1 MGERERDRLE
11 FVWLGGAS
19 AVFRIRSV
27 GLQEKAF
34 SRYGSEKPGE
44 LSGTGHCDVDGEVE
58 ASL

>member
-34 SRYGSEKPGE
+34 SGYGS
-44 LSGTGHCDVDGEVE
+44 
-58 ASL
+58 